1 MWIESDFIE
10 NLTDALDSLSK
21 GKDVDSEQLFR
32 KYNSSKY
39 TRMIDKLKDANDK
52 MKTDRDDISVLL
64 KDSNMMNQGARDG
77 KLDVRIDESH
87 YKNNDFKEI
96 ANGINGTMESTV
108 VALRDIGDN
117 LDRLS
122 NGDFQAQVTTNYE
135 GDYKILQVATNAL
148 GDLLNRLIVD
158 SNKMNQGA
166 RDGKLDIRIDEKQ
179 YIGDFSKI
187 ANGINGTM
195 EATVL
200 ALRVVGESIDKLS
213 NGDLTAKITG
223 NYKGDYKIL
232 QIATNQLSK
241 ILNENKITNDTH
253 SWLQSGVAGLNEE
266 LSGDS
271 DILTTAT
278 HAIEYLANYLNVGVG
293 AIYSYDHSTKLLNL
307 NGSYAYV
314 QRDELSNSFKLG
326 EGVVGQVALQKS
338 PIQLK
343 NIKREQL
350 IIDTATTS
358 MPPLNTYT
366 FPLIYQDKLYGV
378 IELGSHELFDKKA
391 MELFE
396 MANGIIATAIY
407 SAIQNEKVK
416 VLLHETEI
424 KNEEVQ
430 KINTQMEEQQQKIEE
445 ANTTMEEQQNLL
457 QEKNDIMAIAQKELD
472 EKNEDLEQSN
482 QYKTD
487 FLANMSHELRT
498 PLNSIILL
506 SEMLKENRT
515 EHLDIDEIKKAAII
529 NSSGNELLRLINDI
543 LDLSKVEAGKMELI
557 VDKFSSDNLCEEFQI
572 NFEHSADARNLE
584 FITID
589 EYQKDISN
597 DKDRLSQVIRNLIS
611 NALKFTK
618 QGSITLKVEDAPNN
632 QIKISVIDTGIG
644 IPQDKVDSIFEAF
657 QQAQGGTSREY
668 GGTGLG
674 LSISKE
680 LAKLM
685 KGKVT
690 LSSEVGKGSV
700 FSIII
705 PNLDEDTHDLLTT
718 TMETKQSIGK
728 QTSLKP
734 QEEKIVISKVDDDR
748 DKLTQDNKVFLIIED
763 DKDFATILR
772 DKINESGDLALVALN
787 GEDGLSL
794 AKHYNI
800 KGILL
805 DLGLPDMDGIDLLK
819 EFKTNMR
826 FRKIPVYVISGEEKE
841 KLTKEQ
847 GAIGYIHKPVSE
859 NDISSAIV
867 KINKFNDKK
876 VKDLLIVEDD
886 KIQQEAL
893 IEFIG
898 NGTIKS
904 KGVQSVKDAIEELN
918 AGDYDGVVVD
928 LTLEDGTGYEVCEY
942 IKKNN
947 LNIPTII
954 YTGKD
959 LTIQEEHKLRKYAD
973 SIIIKT
979 AASQKKLLNEI
990 DIFMH
995 RVKKSTK
1002 VKNIDLDDISLD
1014 NIKVLVVDDDIRN
1027 VYVLTEALDAK
1038 GMNIITAS
1046 NGQEAIDILNE
1057 NTDTDIVL
1065 MDIMM
1070 PVMDGYETTRSI
1082 KTNERTK
1089 DIPVIALTAK
1099 AMNEDRQ
1106 IALDAGFDDYTTK
1119 PIKMDILINII
1130 KSWIDKK

>member
-10 NLTDALDSLSK
+10 KLTDALDSLSK
-21 GKDVDSEQLFR
+21 GKDIDSEQLFR
-32 KYNSSKY
+32 KYNSLKY
-39 TRMIDKLKDANDK
+39 TRVIDKLNDANNK

-64 KDSNMMNQGARDG
+64 KDTNMINQGARDG
-77 KLDVRIDESH
+77 KLDARIDASH
-87 YKNNDFKEI
+87 YKNKDFKEI
-96 ANGINGTMESTV
+96 ANGINEAMESTV
-108 VALRDIGDN
+108 VVLRDIGDN
-117 LDRLS
+117 LNRLS
-122 NGDFQAQVTTNYE
+122 NGDFQAQVTSNYD

-148 GDLLNRLIVD
+148 GDLLSRLIVD
-158 SNKMNQGA
+158 SNMMNQGA
-166 RDGKLDIRIDEKQ
+166 KDGKLDIRIDEKQ

-195 EATVL
+195 ESTVL
-200 ALRVVGESIDKLS
+200 ALRVVGESVDKLS

-223 NYKGDYKIL
+223 NYKGDYEIL

-241 ILNENKITNDTH
+241 ILTENKIANDTH
-253 SWLQSGVAGLNEE
+253 NWIQSGVAGLNEE

-271 DILTTAT
+271 DIITTAS

-293 AIYSYDHSTKLLNL
+293 AIYSYDHTTKLLNL

-314 QRDELSNSFKLG
+314 QREELSNSFKLG

-350 IIDTATTS
+350 VIDTATTS

-416 VLLHETEI
+416 VLLQETEI
-424 KNEEVQ
+424 KNDEVQ
-430 KINTQMEEQQQKIEE
+430 KANTQMEEQQQKLEE
-445 ANTTMEEQQNLL
+445 ANTQMEEQQQKLEEANTRMEEQKNLL
-457 QEKNDIMAIAQKELD
+457 QEKNAIMVTAQKELD
-472 EKNEDLEQSN
+472 EKNEDLERSN

-506 SEMLKENRT
+506 SEMLRENRT
-515 EHLDIDEIKKAAII
+515 EHLDIDEIKKATII
-529 NSSGNELLRLINDI
+529 NSSGNELLRLINDL

-557 VDKFSSDNLCEEFQI
+557 VDKFSSDNLCEEFQV

-589 EYQKDISN
+589 EYQKEISN
-597 DKDRLSQVIRNLIS
+597 DKDRLSQVIRNLVS

-618 QGSITLKVEDAPNN
+618 QGSITLKIEDAPSN
-632 QIKISVIDTGIG
+632 QIKASVIDTGIG

-690 LSSEVGKGSV
+690 LSSEVGEGSV
-700 FSIII
+700 FSVII
-705 PNLDEDTHDLLTT
+705 PNLDEDTHDVLTT
-718 TMETKQSIGK
+718 TTQTKQNIDK
-728 QTSLKP
+728 QISSKP
-734 QEEKIVISKVDDDR
+734 QKEKKDIYKVDDDR

-763 DKDFATILR
+763 DEDFATILR
-772 DKINESGDLALVALN
+772 DKINKSGDLALIALN
-787 GEDGLSL
+787 GEDGLNL

-805 DLGLPDMDGIDLLK
+805 DLGLPDIDGIDLLK

-847 GAIGYIHKPVSE
+847 GAIGYAQKPVSE
-859 NDISSAIV
+859 NDINSVIE

-876 VKDLLIVEDD
+876 VKDLLIVEDN
-886 KIQQEAL
+886 KIQQEVL
-893 IEFIG
+893 IEYIG
-898 NGTIKS
+898 NGTVKS
-904 KGVQSVKDAIEELN
+904 KGVESVEDAIKELN
-918 AGDYDGVVVD
+918 TGDYDGAVVD
-928 LTLEDGTGYEVCEY
+928 LTLKDGTGYEVCEY

-947 LNIPTII
+947 LNIPIII

-959 LTIQEEHKLRKYAD
+959 LTIQEEQKLRKYAD

-979 AASQKKLLNEI
+979 AESQKKLLNEI

-1002 VKNIDLDDISLD
+1002 VKNIDLDNISLD
-1014 NIKVLVVDDDIRN
+1014 NTKVLVVDDDIRN
-1027 VYVLTEALDAK
+1027 VYVLTEALNAR
-1038 GMNIITAS
+1038 GMKIITAS
-1046 NGQEAIDILNE
+1046 NGQEALDALNE
-1057 NTDTDIVL
+1057 NQ
-1065 MDIMM
+1065 M
-1070 PVMDGYETTRSI
+1070 
-1082 KTNERTK
+1082 
-1089 DIPVIALTAK
+1089 
-1099 AMNEDRQ
+1099 
-1106 IALDAGFDDYTTK
+1106 
-1119 PIKMDILINII
+1119 
-1130 KSWIDKK
+1130 KKQKIYQ